1 MFQDFIYNSLWS
13 HRRANV
19 DMCITQRDLCNP
31 TRMSL
36 SRVKGHADKKPWSTV
51 SDLQSQQLSR
61 DEIYTIWWDKL
72 AREAW

>member
-1 MFQDFIYNSLWS
+1 MFQGFIYNSLWS

-36 SRVKGHADKKPWSTV
+36 SWVKGHADKKTLVNS
-51 SDLQSQQLSR
+51 
-61 DEIYTIWWDKL
+61 I
-72 AREAW
+72 